1 MELDKR
7 FKVLPF
13 CCFGTD
19 KRVITNHIG
28 KKGYFA
34 NDIDFFKSIDLCE
47 YGTLEKIYCDEA
59 KSFQMREKTTSF
71 RFFIPECFVKPKEK
85 NYRPYTINEFIEK
98 FHFGDSIILRPKN
111 NIKMEFH
118 LVYNGYKIID
128 NNKIEFYFGPAIFT
142 LLELF
147 QSYERF
153 YCGRWYPF
161 GVEVEE

>member
-1 MELDKR
+1 MKLDPRIKA
-7 FKVLPF
+7 LSDILT
-13 CCFGTD
+13 CFD
-19 KRVITNHIG
+19 IERAEQFIG
-28 KKGYFA
+28 QKGYFA
-34 NDIDFFKSIDLCE
+34 DDLSDYDSLENGE
-47 YGTLEKIYCDEA
+47 YGTLTEVLDNEVPFKVDNRCHWKY
-59 KSFQMREKTTSF
+59 
-71 RFFIPECFVKPKEK
+71 FIPECSLKPKEK
-85 NYRPYTINEFIEK
+85 QYRPYTINEFIEK
-98 FHFGDSIILRPKN
+98 FHFGDSIILRPKI

-153 YCGRWYPF
+153 YLGRWYPF